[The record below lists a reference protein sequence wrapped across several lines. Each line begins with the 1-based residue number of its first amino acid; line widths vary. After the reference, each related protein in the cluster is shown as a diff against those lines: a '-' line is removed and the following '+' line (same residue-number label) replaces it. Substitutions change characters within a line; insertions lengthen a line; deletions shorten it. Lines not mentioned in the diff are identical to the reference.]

1 MPEFPYFKSNMS
13 DFPSLNGLDGQ
24 SYRDT
29 FDYSKYQRPAVLRL
43 LSVPWKSDYADVV
56 RFSDERSRDSWL
68 TNHDGL
74 TVEYSTPWLKIPAQ
88 SVNVPLPYERAAHFN
103 YLYVDI
109 PQMPVDDSN
118 EPTRLCY
125 FIRSVGYAAP
135 STTTIE
141 LELDFWQTY
150 GYRMEVSS
158 LMLERGHAPMYR
170 VSVDEFLE
178 DPINTNRY
186 LLAQDVN
193 YSTGSDRVASVDHRD
208 IGAGDKWLLL
218 ALPITPGDLANI
230 GAGAAS
236 SSTPPAYSD
245 TAARNGYQLAV
256 SGYNWSANG
265 YSYANATLPA
275 SSGLSS
281 DSRTLDGCKLYACPY
296 RLGASASLASMAIQA
311 PHVLA
316 SVRYVAIIPEALIE
330 PENISPI
337 SIFGATWYSVKANPQ
352 VEIKPFELTREN
364 INLPDYAADIAKLY
378 TAPYTRLMIQ
388 DQEGRGF
395 EVRIED
401 IAGNELEFNMDVALS
416 SASLLWNIEAVNI
429 GTDSAE
435 SITWKTLDGETASTL
450 YGSDLAAHM
459 LEWGIP
465 TYSVTLSAGALEA
478 ARKWKDLEAQRQA
491 ALNTYHQAVRAANT
505 SLANTQATNYTIN
518 TNAGNTAR
526 TNSSNTT
533 ATNQAATDNTT
544 EETTARS
551 GIAGW
556 QNTTTTSNKDANNS
570 LNDDR
575 AKTANDIQALS
586 LVQSN
591 QLAAISAATSIGA
604 SITGV
609 AGSVMTGNPQGAAAG
624 TANVIGTAVVT
635 HTAITNDSNL
645 SQAVQDANT
654 YMKNRAASAAT
665 DISINTNALN
675 SNTVSYQNDQA
686 THTTTNNNTLR
697 STLTTNNNSLLT
709 GNTSNTT
716 GTSDSNASYTRAD
729 SVTAAKENLEQAQ
742 RAAENALKSASMS
755 LVDVGSTTGDNALD
769 ALARRAFT
777 IKAVTQS
784 DYALR
789 ATADYFTRYGYA
801 LNAPIYPNSW
811 LEQGEWCYWKGSRA
825 IIKGDVPDMYRTALE
840 GLFERGFTVWAT
852 PEEVGNY
859 GL

>member
-1 MPEFPYFKSNMS
+1 MAEFPFFNANMG
-13 DFPSLNGLDGQ
+13 DYPSLNGLDGQ

-68 TNHDGL
+68 SNHDGL

-118 EPTRLCY
+118 DPTRLCY
-125 FIRSVGYAAP
+125 FIRSVRYAAP
-135 STTTIE
+135 STTALE

-170 VSVDEFLE
+170 TSVDEFLE
-178 DPINTNRY
+178 DPINNNRY

-193 YSTGSDRVASVDHRD
+193 YSTGSDRVASVDHRA

-218 ALPITPGDLANI
+218 ALPITPTDLANVGV
-230 GAGAAS
+230 GAVS
-236 SSTPPAYSD
+236 SPTPPAYSD
-245 TAARNGYQLAV
+245 TADRNGYQLAV

-281 DSRTLDGCKLYACPY
+281 DHRTLDGCILYACAY
-296 RLGASASLASMAIQA
+296 DSGANASLASLALTA
-311 PHVLA
+311 PQVLA
-316 SVRYVAIIPEALIE
+316 SARYIAIVPSAIINF
-330 PENISPI
+330 ENLPPI
-337 SIFGATWYSVKANPQ
+337 TLFGATFWVVKSNPQ
-352 VEIKPFELTREN
+352 VEVEPFELTREN
-364 INLPDYAADIAKLY
+364 INLPAYAADIAKLY

-401 IAGNELEFNMDVALS
+401 IAGNQLEFNIDVALS
-416 SASLLWNIEAVNI
+416 SATLLWNIEAVNV

-435 SITWKTLDGETASTL
+435 SITWKTLDGQTTSTL

-505 SLANTQATNYTIN
+505 ALANTQAANATAVTNTS
-518 TNAGNTAR
+518 NAGNTA
-526 TNSSNTT
+526 TANQTLANTR
-533 ATNQAATDNTT
+533 DNTI
-544 EETTARS
+544 TT
-551 GIAGW
+551 
-556 QNTTTTSNKDANNS
+556 QNTTTNS
-570 LNDDR
+570 SL
-575 AKTANDIQALS
+575 AALS
-586 LVQSN
+586 HQQAYDL
-591 QLAAISAATSIGA
+591 SAADDEFQMYAVDVGNWGSAMAGVNNAVGA
-604 SITGV
+604 LASGNALGAMSTGFGAALSIT
-609 AGSVMTGNPQGAAAG
+609 T
-624 TANVIGTAVVT
+624 
-635 HTAITNDSNL
+635 
-645 SQAVQDANT
+645 
-654 YMKNRAASAAT
+654 NRAMADLASAALLAKQGAT
-665 DISINTNALN
+665 VGYIDSVASTQNTATANNNATAVNAATGINSNNVALNNTNATN
-675 SNTVSYQNDQA
+675 SA
-686 THTTTNNNTLR
+686 
-697 STLTTNNNSLLT
+697 
-709 GNTSNTT
+709 NTSNA
-716 GTSDSNASYTRAD
+716 NAGYTRTD
-729 SVTAAKENLEQAQ
+729 SITAAKENLEQAQ
-742 RAAENALKSASMS
+742 RAAENALSSASMS
-755 LVDVGSTTGDNALD
+755 LLEAGSTTGDNALD

-784 DYALR
+784 EYALKS
-789 ATADYFTRYGYA
+789 TADYFTRYGYA
-801 LNAPIYPNSW
+801 LNAPIYPDSW
-811 LEQGEWCYWKGSRA
+811 LEQGKWCYWKGSRA
-825 IIKGDVPDMYRTALE
+825 IIDGDVPDMYRTALE
-840 GLFERGFTVWAT
+840 SILEQGFTVWSS
-852 PEEVGNY
+852 PENVGNY
-859 GL
+859 EQEH

>member
-1 MPEFPYFKSNMS
+1 MPEFPYFKANMS
-13 DFPSLNGLDGQ
+13 DYPSLNGLDGQ

-56 RFSDERSRDSWL
+56 RFEDERSRDTWL

-103 YLYVDI
+103 YMYVDI

-125 FIRSVGYAAP
+125 FIRSVRYAAP
-135 STTTIE
+135 STTTLE

-150 GYRMEVSS
+150 GYRMAVSS

-178 DPINTNRY
+178 DPINNNRY

-193 YSTGSDRVASVDHRD
+193 YSNGSERVASADHRA

-218 ALPITPGDLANI
+218 ALPITPGDLANV
-230 GAGAAS
+230 GTGTAS
-236 SSTPPAYSD
+236 SSTPPTYSD
-245 TAARNGYQLAV
+245 TADRNGYQLSV

-265 YSYANATLPA
+265 YSYANATLPV

-281 DSRTLDGCKLYACPY
+281 DSRTLDGCKLYACAY
-296 RLGASASLASMAIQA
+296 DSGASAALASMAIMA
-311 PHVLA
+311 PQILA
-316 SVRYVAIIPEALIE
+316 AARYIAIVPSALINF
-330 PENISPI
+330 ENLPPI
-337 SIFGATWYSVKANPQ
+337 TLFGATFWVVKSNPQ
-352 VEIKPFELTREN
+352 VDVEPFELTREN
-364 INLPDYAADIAKLY
+364 INLPEYAADIAKLY

-401 IAGNELEFNMDVALS
+401 IAGNELEFNIDVALS
-416 SASLLWNIEAVNI
+416 SAALLWNVEAVNV

-435 SITWKTLDGETASTL
+435 SITWKTLDGQTTSTL

-465 TYSVTLSAGALEA
+465 TYSVTLNSGALEA

-491 ALNTYHQAVRAANT
+491 ALNAYHQAVRGANT
-505 SLANTQATNYTIN
+505 ALANTQAANATAVTNTS
-518 TNAGNTAR
+518 NAGNTA
-526 TNSSNTT
+526 TANQTISNTR
-533 ATNQAATDNTT
+533 DNTI
-544 EETTARS
+544 TT
-551 GIAGW
+551 
-556 QNTTTTSNKDANNS
+556 QNTTTNSALAALSHQQAYDLSAADDEFQMYAVDVGNWGSAMAGVNNAVGALASGNALGAMSTGFGAALSITTNQAMADLAEAALLAKQGATVGYIDSVASTQNTATANNNATS
-570 LNDDR
+570 VN
-575 AKTANDIQALS
+575 
-586 LVQSN
+586 
-591 QLAAISAATSIGA
+591 AATSIN
-604 SITGV
+604 SNNV
-609 AGSVMTGNPQGAAAG
+609 ALN
-624 TANVIGTAVVT
+624 
-635 HTAITNDSNL
+635 
-645 SQAVQDANT
+645 
-654 YMKNRAASAAT
+654 
-665 DISINTNALN
+665 NTNAAN
-675 SNTVSYQNDQA
+675 SA
-686 THTTTNNNTLR
+686 
-697 STLTTNNNSLLT
+697 
-709 GNTSNTT
+709 NTSNA
-716 GTSDSNASYTRAD
+716 NAGYTRAD

-742 RAAENALKSASMS
+742 RAAENALKSAALSII
-755 LVDVGSTTGDNALD
+755 DVGSATGDNALD

-784 DYALR
+784 DYALKS
-789 ATADYFTRYGYA
+789 TADYFTRYGYA
-801 LNAPIYPNSW
+801 LNAPIYPDSW

-825 IIKGDVPDMYRTALE
+825 IIDGDVPDMYRTALE
-840 GLFERGFTVWAT
+840 SILEQGFTVWSS
-852 PEEVGNY
+852 PENVGNY
-859 GL
+859 EQEH

>member
-1 MPEFPYFKSNMS
+1 MPEFPYFKENMS
-13 DFPSLNGLDGQ
+13 DYPSLNGLDGQ

-43 LSVPWKSDYADVV
+43 LSVPWRADYADVV
-56 RFSDERSRDSWL
+56 RFSDERSRDTWL
-68 TNHDGL
+68 SNHEGL

-109 PQMPVDDSN
+109 PQMPVDGSN

-125 FIRSVGYAAP
+125 FIRSVRYAAP
-135 STTTIE
+135 STTVLE

-170 VSVDEFLE
+170 TPVDEFLE
-178 DPINTNRY
+178 DPINNNGY

-193 YSTGSDRVASVDHRD
+193 YSNGSERVASADHRA

-218 ALPITPGDLANI
+218 ALPITPGDLANV
-230 GAGAAS
+230 GTGAAS

-245 TAARNGYQLAV
+245 SSARNGYQLYV

-281 DSRTLDGCKLYACPY
+281 DHRTLDGCILYACAY
-296 RLGASASLASMAIQA
+296 NSGASAALASLALTA
-311 PHVLA
+311 PQILA
-316 SVRYVAIIPEALIE
+316 SARYIAIVPSALIDF
-330 PENISPI
+330 ENILPI
-337 SIFGATWYSVKANPQ
+337 SIFGATFRVVKSNPQ
-352 VEIKPFELTREN
+352 VEVEPFELTREN
-364 INLPDYAADIAKLY
+364 IGLPGYAADIAKLY

-401 IAGNELEFNMDVALS
+401 IAGDELEFNIDVALS
-416 SASLLWNIEAVNI
+416 SAALLWNIEAVNV
-429 GTDSAE
+429 GSDSAE
-435 SITWKTLDGETASTL
+435 SITWKTLDGQTASTL

-505 SLANTQATNYTIN
+505 ALANTQAANATAVTNTA
-518 TNAGNTAR
+518 NAGNTATANQTISNTR
-526 TNSSNTT
+526 DNTITTQNTTTNSALAVLSHQQAYDLSAADDEFQMYAVDVGNWGSAMAGVNNAVGALASGNALGAMSTGFGAALSITTNQAMADLAEAALLAKQGATVGYIDSVASTQNTATANNNATTVNAATSINSNNVTLNNTNAANSSNT
-533 ATNQAATDNTT
+533 
-544 EETTARS
+544 
-551 GIAGW
+551 
-556 QNTTTTSNKDANNS
+556 
-570 LNDDR
+570 
-575 AKTANDIQALS
+575 
-586 LVQSN
+586 
-591 QLAAISAATSIGA
+591 
-604 SITGV
+604 
-609 AGSVMTGNPQGAAAG
+609 
-624 TANVIGTAVVT
+624 
-635 HTAITNDSNL
+635 
-645 SQAVQDANT
+645 
-654 YMKNRAASAAT
+654 
-665 DISINTNALN
+665 
-675 SNTVSYQNDQA
+675 
-686 THTTTNNNTLR
+686 
-697 STLTTNNNSLLT
+697 
-709 GNTSNTT
+709 
-716 GTSDSNASYTRAD
+716 SNANAGYTRAD

-742 RAAENALKSASMS
+742 RAAENALSSASMS
-755 LVDVGSTTGDNALD
+755 LLEAGSTTGDNALD

-777 IKAVTQS
+777 IKTVTQS
-784 DYALR
+784 DYALK

-825 IIKGDVPDMYRTALE
+825 IIDGDVPDMYRTVLE
-840 GLFERGFTVWAT
+840 SILEQGFTVWSS
-852 PEEVGNY
+852 PEKVGNY
-859 GL
+859 EQEH

>member
-1 MPEFPYFKSNMS
+1 MAEFPFFNANMG
-13 DFPSLNGLDGQ
+13 DYPSLNGLDGQ

-43 LSVPWKSDYADVV
+43 LSVPWRADYADVV

-68 TNHDGL
+68 SNHDGR

-88 SVNVPLPYERAAHFN
+88 SVNVPLPYERSAHFN

-109 PQMPVDDSN
+109 PQVPVDDSN

-125 FIRSVGYAAP
+125 FIRSVRYAAP
-135 STTTIE
+135 STTTLE

-178 DPINTNRY
+178 DPINNNGY

-193 YSTGSDRVASVDHRD
+193 YSNGSERVAFADHRA
-208 IGAGDKWLLL
+208 IGAGNKWLVL
-218 ALPITPGDLANI
+218 ALPITPTDLANI
-230 GAGAAS
+230 GGGSSS
-236 SSTPPAYSD
+236 SSTPPVYSD
-245 TAARNGYQLAV
+245 STARNGYQLDV

-281 DSRTLDGCKLYACPY
+281 DHRTLDGCKLYACPY
-296 RLGASASLASMAIQA
+296 SSGASASLASMSIQA

-316 SVRYVAIIPEALIE
+316 SARYVAIIPEALIE
-330 PENISPI
+330 LEDIPSISL
-337 SIFGATWYSVKANPQ
+337 FGATWYSVNANPQ
-352 VEIKPFELTREN
+352 VELEPFELTRDN
-364 INLPDYAADIAKLY
+364 INLPYYAADIAKLY

-395 EVRIED
+395 EVKIED
-401 IAGNELEFNMDVALS
+401 IAGNELAFNMDVALS
-416 SASLLWNIEAVNI
+416 SATLLWNLEAVNV

-435 SITWKTLDGETASTL
+435 SITWKTLDGQTVSTL

-491 ALNTYHQAVRAANT
+491 ALNAYHQAVRGANT
-505 SLANTQATNYTIN
+505 ALANTQAANATAVTNTA
-518 TNAGNTAR
+518 NAGNTA
-526 TNSSNTT
+526 TANQTLANTR
-533 ATNQAATDNTT
+533 DNTI
-544 EETTARS
+544 TT
-551 GIAGW
+551 
-556 QNTTTTSNKDANNS
+556 QNTTTNSALAALSHQQAYDLSAADDEFQMYAVDVGNWGSAMAGVNNAVGALASGNALGAMSTGFGAALSITTNQAMADLAEAALLAKQGATVGYIDSVASTQNTATANN
-570 LNDDR
+570 N
-575 AKTANDIQALS
+575 ATAVN
-586 LVQSN
+586 
-591 QLAAISAATSIGA
+591 AATGINSNN
-604 SITGV
+604 V
-609 AGSVMTGNPQGAAAG
+609 ALN
-624 TANVIGTAVVT
+624 
-635 HTAITNDSNL
+635 
-645 SQAVQDANT
+645 
-654 YMKNRAASAAT
+654 
-665 DISINTNALN
+665 NTNATN
-675 SNTVSYQNDQA
+675 SA
-686 THTTTNNNTLR
+686 
-697 STLTTNNNSLLT
+697 
-709 GNTSNTT
+709 NTSNA
-716 GTSDSNASYTRAD
+716 NAGYTRAD

-742 RAAENALKSASMS
+742 RAAENALSSASMS
-755 LVDVGSTTGDNALD
+755 LLEAGSVTGDNALD

-777 IKAVTQS
+777 IKTVTQS
-784 DYALR
+784 DYALK

-840 GLFERGFTVWAT
+840 SILEQGFTVWSS
-852 PEEVGNY
+852 PEKVGNY
-859 GL
+859 EQEH

>member
-13 DFPSLNGLDGQ
+13 DYPSLNGLDGQ
-24 SYRDT
+24 SYKDT
-29 FDYSKYQRPAVLRL
+29 FDYSKYQRPAVLRI

-56 RFSDERSRDSWL
+56 RFQDERSRDTWL
-68 TNHDGL
+68 SNHDGL

-125 FIRSVGYAAP
+125 FIKSVRYAAP
-135 STTTIE
+135 STTVLE

-178 DPINTNRY
+178 DPLNNNRY

-218 ALPITPGDLANI
+218 ALPITPTDLSYV
-230 GAGAAS
+230 GTGAAS

-245 TAARNGYQLAV
+245 TADRNGYQLAV

-265 YSYANATLPA
+265 YSYSNATLPV

-281 DSRTLDGCKLYACPY
+281 DSRTLDGCKLYACAY
-296 RLGASASLASMAIQA
+296 DTGASAALTSMAVMAPQILASARYIAIV
-311 PHVLA
+311 P
-316 SVRYVAIIPEALIE
+316 SALINF
-330 PENISPI
+330 ENLP
-337 SIFGATWYSVKANPQ
+337 SITLFGATFWVVKSNPQ
-352 VEIKPFELTREN
+352 VDVEPFELTREN
-364 INLPDYAADIAKLY
+364 INLPEYAADIAKLY

-416 SASLLWNIEAVNI
+416 SATLLWNLEAVNV
-429 GTDSAE
+429 GTDSVE
-435 SITWKTLDGETASTL
+435 TVTWKTLDGQTVSTL

-491 ALNTYHQAVRAANT
+491 ALNAYHQAVRGANT
-505 SLANTQATNYTIN
+505 ALANTQAANQTAVTNTS
-518 TNAGNTAR
+518 NAGNTA
-526 TNSSNTT
+526 TANQTLANTR
-533 ATNQAATDNTT
+533 DNTI
-544 EETTARS
+544 TT
-551 GIAGW
+551 
-556 QNTTTTSNKDANNS
+556 QNTTTNSALAALSHQQAYDLSAADDEFQMYAVDVGNWGSAMAGVNNAVGALASGNALGAMSTGFGAALSITTNQAMADLAATALLAKQGATVGYIDSVASTQNTATANNNATS
-570 LNDDR
+570 VN
-575 AKTANDIQALS
+575 
-586 LVQSN
+586 
-591 QLAAISAATSIGA
+591 AATSIN
-604 SITGV
+604 SNNV
-609 AGSVMTGNPQGAAAG
+609 ALN
-624 TANVIGTAVVT
+624 
-635 HTAITNDSNL
+635 
-645 SQAVQDANT
+645 
-654 YMKNRAASAAT
+654 
-665 DISINTNALN
+665 NTNATN
-675 SNTVSYQNDQA
+675 SA
-686 THTTTNNNTLR
+686 
-697 STLTTNNNSLLT
+697 
-709 GNTSNTT
+709 NTSNA
-716 GTSDSNASYTRAD
+716 NAGYTRAD

-742 RAAENALKSASMS
+742 RAAENALKSAALSI
-755 LVDVGSTTGDNALD
+755 VDVGSATGDNALD

-784 DYALR
+784 DYALK

-825 IIKGDVPDMYRTALE
+825 IINGDVPDMYRTALE
-840 GLFERGFTVWAT
+840 SILEQGFTVWSS
-852 PEEVGNY
+852 PEKVGNY
-859 GL
+859 EEH

>member
-13 DFPSLNGLDGQ
+13 DYPSLNGLDGQ

-43 LSVPWKSDYADVV
+43 LSVPWKADYADVV
-56 RFSDERSRDSWL
+56 RFQDERSRDTWL
-68 TNHDGL
+68 SNHDGL

-88 SVNVPLPYERAAHFN
+88 SANVPLPYERAAHFN
-103 YLYVDI
+103 YMYVDI

-125 FIRSVGYAAP
+125 FIRSVRYAAP
-135 STTTIE
+135 STTTLE

-150 GYRMEVSS
+150 GYRMAVSS

-178 DPINTNRY
+178 DPINTNGY

-193 YSTGSDRVASVDHRD
+193 YSNGSERVAAADHRA
-208 IGAGDKWLLL
+208 IGAGYKWLLL
-218 ALPITPGDLANI
+218 ALPITPTDLANI
-230 GAGAAS
+230 GGGTAS
-236 SSTPPAYSD
+236 SSTQPTYSD
-245 TAARNGYQLAV
+245 TADRNGYQLAV
-256 SGYNWSANG
+256 SGYQWAANG
-265 YSYANATLPA
+265 YSYANAALPA

-296 RLGASASLASMAIQA
+296 DSGASASLASMAIQA

-316 SVRYVAIIPEALIE
+316 SARYVAIIPEALIE
-330 PENISPI
+330 FENIPSI
-337 SIFGATWYSVKANPQ
+337 SLFGATWYSIKANPQ
-352 VEIKPFELTREN
+352 VELEPFELTREN
-364 INLPDYAADIAKLY
+364 IGLPDYAADIAKLY

-401 IAGNELEFNMDVALS
+401 IAGNELDFNMDVALS
-416 SASLLWNIEAVNI
+416 SATLLWNLEAVNV

-435 SITWKTLDGETASTL
+435 SITWKTLDGQITSTL

-505 SLANTQATNYTIN
+505 ALANTQAANATAVTNTS
-518 TNAGNTAR
+518 NAGNTA
-526 TNSSNTT
+526 TANQTISNTR
-533 ATNQAATDNTT
+533 DNTI
-544 EETTARS
+544 TT
-551 GIAGW
+551 
-556 QNTTTTSNKDANNS
+556 QNTTTNSALAALSHQQAYDLSAADDEFQMYAVDVGNWGSAMAGVNNAVGALASGNALGAMSTGFGAALSITTNQAMADLAEAALLAKQGATVGYIDSVASTQNTATANN
-570 LNDDR
+570 N
-575 AKTANDIQALS
+575 ATAVN
-586 LVQSN
+586 
-591 QLAAISAATSIGA
+591 AATSIN
-604 SITGV
+604 SNNV
-609 AGSVMTGNPQGAAAG
+609 ALN
-624 TANVIGTAVVT
+624 
-635 HTAITNDSNL
+635 
-645 SQAVQDANT
+645 
-654 YMKNRAASAAT
+654 
-665 DISINTNALN
+665 NTNAAN
-675 SNTVSYQNDQA
+675 SA
-686 THTTTNNNTLR
+686 
-697 STLTTNNNSLLT
+697 
-709 GNTSNTT
+709 NTSNA
-716 GTSDSNASYTRAD
+716 NAGYTRAD

-742 RAAENALKSASMS
+742 RAAENALKSAALSI
-755 LVDVGSTTGDNALD
+755 VDVGSATGDNALD

-784 DYALR
+784 DYALKS
-789 ATADYFTRYGYA
+789 TADYFTRYGYA
-801 LNAPIYPNSW
+801 LNAPIYPDSW

-825 IIKGDVPDMYRTALE
+825 IIDGDVPDMYRTALE
-840 GLFERGFTVWAT
+840 SILEQGFTVWSS
-852 PEEVGNY
+852 PENVGNY
-859 GL
+859 EQEH

>member
-1 MPEFPYFKSNMS
+1 MAEFPFFNANMG
-13 DFPSLNGLDGQ
+13 DYPSLNGLDGQ

-56 RFSDERSRDSWL
+56 RFQAEAARDSWFSQH
-68 TNHDGL
+68 NGL

-109 PQMPVDDSN
+109 PQMPVDGSN

-125 FIRSVGYAAP
+125 FIRSVRYAAP
-135 STTTIE
+135 STTTLE

-150 GYRMEVSS
+150 GYRMEVTS

-170 VSVDEFLE
+170 TPVDEFLE
-178 DPINTNRY
+178 DPINNTRY

-193 YSTGSDRVASVDHRD
+193 YSNGSEIVASADHRA

-218 ALPITPGDLANI
+218 ALPITPTDLSYV
-230 GAGAAS
+230 GVGVAS

-245 TAARNGYQLAV
+245 TADRNGYQLAV

-296 RLGASASLASMAIQA
+296 DSGASAALTSMAVMAPQILASARYIAIV
-311 PHVLA
+311 P
-316 SVRYVAIIPEALIE
+316 SALINF
-330 PENISPI
+330 ENLPPI
-337 SIFGATWYSVKANPQ
+337 TLFGATFWVVKSNPQ
-352 VEIKPFELTREN
+352 VEVEPFELTREN

-378 TAPYTRLMIQ
+378 TSPYTRLMIQ

-395 EVRIED
+395 EVKIED
-401 IAGNELEFNMDVALS
+401 IAGNQLSFNMDVALS
-416 SASLLWNIEAVNI
+416 SATLLWNLEAVNV

-435 SITWKTLDGETASTL
+435 SITWKTLDGQTTSTL

-459 LEWGIP
+459 LEWGVP

-491 ALNTYHQAVRAANT
+491 ALNAYHQAVRAANT
-505 SLANTQATNYTIN
+505 ALANTQAANQTAVTNTS
-518 TNAGNTAR
+518 NAGNTA
-526 TNSSNTT
+526 TANQTLANTR
-533 ATNQAATDNTT
+533 DNTI
-544 EETTARS
+544 TT
-551 GIAGW
+551 
-556 QNTTTTSNKDANNS
+556 QNTTTNSALAALSHQQAYDLSAADDEFQMYAVDVGNWGSAMAGVNNAVGALASGNALGAMSTGFGAALSITTNRAMADLASAALLAKQGATVGYIDSVASTQNTATANNNATS
-570 LNDDR
+570 V
-575 AKTANDIQALS
+575 T
-586 LVQSN
+586 
-591 QLAAISAATSIGA
+591 AATSIN
-604 SITGV
+604 S
-609 AGSVMTGNPQGAAAG
+609 N
-624 TANVIGTAVVT
+624 NVTL
-635 HTAITNDSNL
+635 N
-645 SQAVQDANT
+645 
-654 YMKNRAASAAT
+654 
-665 DISINTNALN
+665 NTNATN
-675 SNTVSYQNDQA
+675 SA
-686 THTTTNNNTLR
+686 
-697 STLTTNNNSLLT
+697 
-709 GNTSNTT
+709 NTSNA
-716 GTSDSNASYTRAD
+716 NAGYTRAD

-742 RAAENALKSASMS
+742 RAAENALKSASMA
-755 LVDVGSTTGDNALD
+755 LLEAGSVTGDNALD

-801 LNAPIYPNSW
+801 LNAPIYPDSW

-825 IIKGDVPDMYRTALE
+825 IIDGDVPDMCRTALE
-840 GLFERGFTVWAT
+840 SILEQGFTVWSS
-852 PEEVGNY
+852 PENVGNY
-859 GL
+859 EQEH

>member
-56 RFSDERSRDSWL
+56 RFQDERLRDTWL
-68 TNHDGL
+68 THHDGL
-74 TVEYSTPWLKIPAQ
+74 TVEYSTPWLRIPAQ
-88 SVNVPLPYERAAHFN
+88 TVNVPLPYERAAHFN

-109 PQMPVDDSN
+109 PQMPVDGSN

-125 FIRSVGYAAP
+125 FIKSVRYAAP
-135 STTTIE
+135 STTTLE

-150 GYRMEVSS
+150 GYRMEVTS

-170 VSVDEFLE
+170 TSVDEFLE
-178 DPINTNRY
+178 DPINNNRY

-193 YSTGSDRVASVDHRD
+193 YSNGSERVASADHRA

-230 GAGAAS
+230 GTGAAS
-236 SSTPPAYSD
+236 SSTPPTYSD
-245 TAARNGYQLAV
+245 STARNGYQLDV

-296 RLGASASLASMAIQA
+296 SLGASASLASMAIQA
-311 PHVLA
+311 PQVLA
-316 SVRYVAIIPEALIE
+316 SARYVAIIPETLVEFEDI
-330 PENISPI
+330 PSISL
-337 SIFGATWYSVKANPQ
+337 FGATWYSINANPQ
-352 VEIKPFELTREN
+352 VELEPFELTREN
-364 INLPDYAADIAKLY
+364 IGLPDYAADIAKLY
-378 TAPYTRLMIQ
+378 TAPYTRLVIQ

-401 IAGNELEFNMDVALS
+401 IAGNELDFNMDVALS
-416 SASLLWNIEAVNI
+416 SATLLWNLEAVNV

-435 SITWKTLDGETASTL
+435 SITWKTLDGQITSTL

-491 ALNTYHQAVRAANT
+491 ALNAYHQAVRGANT
-505 SLANTQATNYTIN
+505 ALANTQAANATAVTNTA
-518 TNAGNTAR
+518 NAGNTATANQTISNTR
-526 TNSSNTT
+526 DNTITTQNATTNSALAALSHQQAYDLSAADDEFQMYAVDVGNWGSAMAGVNNAVGALASGNALGAMSTGFGAALSIT
-533 ATNQAATDNTT
+533 TNQAMADLAEAALLAKQGATVGYIDSVAST
-544 EETTARS
+544 
-551 GIAGW
+551 
-556 QNTTTTSNKDANNS
+556 QNTATANN
-570 LNDDR
+570 N
-575 AKTANDIQALS
+575 ATAVN
-586 LVQSN
+586 
-591 QLAAISAATSIGA
+591 AATSIN
-604 SITGV
+604 S
-609 AGSVMTGNPQGAAAG
+609 N
-624 TANVIGTAVVT
+624 NVTL
-635 HTAITNDSNL
+635 N
-645 SQAVQDANT
+645 
-654 YMKNRAASAAT
+654 
-665 DISINTNALN
+665 NTNAAN
-675 SNTVSYQNDQA
+675 SA
-686 THTTTNNNTLR
+686 
-697 STLTTNNNSLLT
+697 
-709 GNTSNTT
+709 NTSNA
-716 GTSDSNASYTRAD
+716 NAGYTRAD

-742 RAAENALKSASMS
+742 RAAENALKSAALSII
-755 LVDVGSTTGDNALD
+755 DAGSATGDNALD

-784 DYALR
+784 DYALKS
-789 ATADYFTRYGYA
+789 TADYFTRYGYA
-801 LNAPIYPNSW
+801 LNAPIYPDSW

-825 IIKGDVPDMYRTALE
+825 IIDGEVPDMYRTALE
-840 GLFERGFTVWAT
+840 SILEQGFTVWSS
-852 PEEVGNY
+852 PENVGNY
-859 GL
+859 EQEH

>member
-1 MPEFPYFKSNMS
+1 MADFPFFKSNLS
-13 DFPSLNGLDGQ
+13 DYPSMNGLDGQ

-43 LSVPWKSDYADVV
+43 LSVPWKADYADVV
-56 RFSDERSRDSWL
+56 RFTDETARDSWL
-68 TNHDGL
+68 SQHDGL
-74 TVEYSTPWLKIPAQ
+74 TVEYSTPWLRIPAQ

-109 PQMPVDDSN
+109 PQMPVDGST

-125 FIRSVGYAAP
+125 FIRSVRYAAP
-135 STTTIE
+135 STTTLE

-170 VSVDEFLE
+170 TTVDEFLE
-178 DPINTNRY
+178 DPINNNGY

-193 YSTGSDRVASVDHRD
+193 YSTGSERVASVDHRD

-218 ALPITPGDLANI
+218 ALPITPTDLANV
-230 GAGAAS
+230 GTGSAS

-245 TAARNGYQLAV
+245 TADRNGYQLAV

-281 DSRTLDGCKLYACPY
+281 DHRTLDGCMLYACAY
-296 RLGASASLASMAIQA
+296 DLGASAALASIALTAPQILAAARYIAIV
-311 PHVLA
+311 P
-316 SVRYVAIIPEALIE
+316 SALINY
-330 PENISPI
+330 ENLPPI
-337 SIFGATWYSVKANPQ
+337 NLFGATFWVVKANPQ
-352 VEIKPFELTREN
+352 VDVESFELTREN

-378 TAPYTRLMIQ
+378 TSPYTRLMIQ

-401 IAGNELEFNMDVALS
+401 IAGNALDFNIDVALS
-416 SASLLWNIEAVNI
+416 SVALLWNIEAVNI

-435 SITWKTLDGETASTL
+435 SITWKTLDGQITSTL

-459 LEWGIP
+459 IEWGVP

-478 ARKWKDLEAQRQA
+478 ARKWKELEAQRQA

-505 SLANTQATNYTIN
+505 ALANTQAANATAVTNTS
-518 TNAGNTAR
+518 NAGNTA
-526 TNSSNTT
+526 TANQTLANTR
-533 ATNQAATDNTT
+533 DNTI
-544 EETTARS
+544 TT
-551 GIAGW
+551 
-556 QNTTTTSNKDANNS
+556 QNTTTNSALAVLSHQQAYDLSAADDEFQMYAVDVGNWGSAMAGVNNAVGALASGNALGAMSTGFGAALSITTNQAMADLAEAALLAKQGATVGYIDSVASTQNTATANN
-570 LNDDR
+570 N
-575 AKTANDIQALS
+575 ATA
-586 LVQSN
+586 VT
-591 QLAAISAATSIGA
+591 AATSIN
-604 SITGV
+604 S
-609 AGSVMTGNPQGAAAG
+609 N
-624 TANVIGTAVVT
+624 NVTL
-635 HTAITNDSNL
+635 N
-645 SQAVQDANT
+645 
-654 YMKNRAASAAT
+654 
-665 DISINTNALN
+665 NTNATN
-675 SNTVSYQNDQA
+675 SA
-686 THTTTNNNTLR
+686 
-697 STLTTNNNSLLT
+697 
-709 GNTSNTT
+709 NTSNA
-716 GTSDSNASYTRAD
+716 NAGYTRAD

-742 RAAENALKSASMS
+742 RVAENALSSASMS
-755 LVDVGSTTGDNALD
+755 LLEAGSTTGDNALD

-784 DYALR
+784 EYALK

-801 LNAPIYPNSW
+801 LNAPIYPDSW

-825 IIKGDVPDMYRTALE
+825 IIKGDVPDVYRTALE
-840 GLFERGFTVWAT
+840 SILEQGFTVWSS
-852 PEEVGNY
+852 PEKVGNY
-859 GL
+859 EQEY

>member
-1 MPEFPYFKSNMS
+1 MAEFPFFNANMS
-13 DFPSLNGLDGQ
+13 DYPSLNGLDGQ

-43 LSVPWKSDYADVV
+43 LSVPWRSDYADVV

-74 TVEYSTPWLKIPAQ
+74 TVEYSTPWLRIPAQ

-103 YLYVDI
+103 YMYVDI

-125 FIRSVGYAAP
+125 FIRSVRYAAP
-135 STTTIE
+135 STTTLE

-150 GYRMEVSS
+150 GYRMKVSS

-178 DPINTNRY
+178 DPLNNNRY

-193 YSTGSDRVASVDHRD
+193 YSTGTDRVASVDHRA

-218 ALPITPGDLANI
+218 ALPITPTDLANI
-230 GAGAAS
+230 GGGTSS
-236 SSTPPAYSD
+236 SSTPPTYSD
-245 TAARNGYQLAV
+245 NAARNGYQLDV

-265 YSYANATLPA
+265 YSYANASLPV

-296 RLGASASLASMAIQA
+296 TSGASASLASMAIQA

-316 SVRYVAIIPEALIE
+316 SARYVAIIPEALIE
-330 PENISPI
+330 FEDIPSISL
-337 SIFGATWYSVKANPQ
+337 FGATWYSIKANPQ
-352 VEIKPFELTREN
+352 VELEPFELTRDT
-364 INLPDYAADIAKLY
+364 IGLPDYAADIAKLY

-401 IAGNELEFNMDVALS
+401 IAGNELAFNMDVALS
-416 SASLLWNIEAVNI
+416 SATLLWNLEAVNV
-429 GTDSAE
+429 GSDSAE
-435 SITWKTLDGETASTL
+435 SITWKTLDGQTTSLL

-491 ALNTYHQAVRAANT
+491 ALNAYHQAVRAANT
-505 SLANTQATNYTIN
+505 ALANTQAANQTAVTNTS
-518 TNAGNTAR
+518 NAGNTA
-526 TNSSNTT
+526 TANQTLANTR
-533 ATNQAATDNTT
+533 DNTI
-544 EETTARS
+544 TT
-551 GIAGW
+551 
-556 QNTTTTSNKDANNS
+556 QNTTTNSALAVLSHQQAYDLSAADDEFQSYAVDAAALSNAMAAANNAVGALAS
-570 LNDDR
+570 GNVMGAMSTGFSAALSITTNQAMADLSISALL
-575 AKTANDIQALS
+575 AKQGATVGYIDSVASTQNTATANNNATA
-586 LVQSN
+586 VN
-591 QLAAISAATSIGA
+591 AATGINSNN
-604 SITGV
+604 V
-609 AGSVMTGNPQGAAAG
+609 ALN
-624 TANVIGTAVVT
+624 
-635 HTAITNDSNL
+635 
-645 SQAVQDANT
+645 
-654 YMKNRAASAAT
+654 
-665 DISINTNALN
+665 NTNAQN
-675 SNTVSYQNDQA
+675 SA
-686 THTTTNNNTLR
+686 
-697 STLTTNNNSLLT
+697 
-709 GNTSNTT
+709 NTSNA
-716 GTSDSNASYTRAD
+716 NAGYTRAD
-729 SVTAAKENLEQAQ
+729 SITAAKENLEQAQ
-742 RAAENALKSASMS
+742 RAAENALKSASLS
-755 LVDVGSTTGDNALD
+755 IIDAGSATGDNALD

-777 IKAVTQS
+777 IKTVTQS
-784 DYALR
+784 DYALK

-801 LNAPIYPNSW
+801 LNSPIYPDSW

-840 GLFERGFTVWAT
+840 SILEQGFTVWSS
-852 PEEVGNY
+852 PEIVGNY
-859 GL
+859 EQEH